1 MSMHMCWDDE
11 LNFNLGYLSNG
22 FFFPI
27 IDALRLRLNHKKKL
41 INFTVIHDGRISFF
55 LATSVPLIYIDE
67 WGTGPLPDLV

>member
-1 MSMHMCWDDE
+1 MSMHICRDDE

-22 FFFPI
+22 FFS
-27 IDALRLRLNHKKKL
+27 NHRRASAQVESQKKK
-41 INFTVIHDGRISFF
+41 NFFTVIHDGRISFF